1 MRRSAALVTAIG
13 LTVLLLVGSTA
24 VFANLGPLTV
34 SSIDVGQGDSILLR
48 APDGTDILIDG
59 GPRAAGPTVVA
70 YLQQEGV
77 DDIEVMVATHPHA
90 DHIGGLINVLQST
103 IPVEAV
109 VYGLPGSTVTYSDFV
124 AAMQADGLTL
134 TPVAE
139 GQAFTWGPMSVSA
152 QNPPEGDTN
161 EDSVVLLITYGDH
174 EFLFTVDIGSA
185 AEGDILASG
194 VSINADVLKVA
205 HHGSKYS
212 SSQVF
217 LDVVTPAYAVISVG
231 EDNPY
236 GHPTQETLDRLAVVD
251 AEVYRTDL
259 HGTVVI
265 TSDGQLLWTNHDSS
279 PLIAFLVYL
288 PLVENGTVPAPTP
301 ASVEIIDIYY
311 DGVVPY
317 VESDEY
323 AAIKITGSSP
333 VSLTGRRLNAGDPG
347 QDFWFPDFTMQPG
360 QECRVYTNEAHP
372 ERCGFN
378 FGSASA
384 LWSNS
389 GDCGYL
395 YDETGTEVAR
405 YCY

>member
-1 MRRSAALVTAIG
+1 M
-13 LTVLLLVGSTA
+13 
-24 VFANLGPLTV
+24 
-34 SSIDVGQGDSILLR
+34 
-48 APDGTDILIDG
+48 LIDG
-59 GPRAAGPTVVA
+59 GPRTAGPTVAA
-70 YLQQEGV
+70 YLQQQGV
-77 DDIEVMVATHPHA
+77 DDIDVMVATHPHS
-90 DHIGGLINVLQST
+90 DHIGGLINVLQSE

-109 VYGLPGSTVTYSDFV
+109 VYGRPGTTVTYSDFV
-124 AAMQADGLTL
+124 AVMQADGLTP

-139 GQAFTWGPMSVSA
+139 GQDFTWGPMAVSA
-152 QNPPEGDTN
+152 LNPQIPPEGDTN
-161 EDSVVLLITYGDH
+161 EDSVVLLITYGEH
-174 EFLFTVDIGSA
+174 EFLFTGDIGSA

-194 VSINADVLKVA
+194 LSINADVLKVA

-212 SSQVF
+212 SSQAF
-217 LDVVTPAYAVISVG
+217 LDAVTPAYAVISVG
-231 EDNPY
+231 EDNTY
-236 GHPTQETLDRLAVVD
+236 GHPTQETLDRLAVVN

-265 TSDGQLLWTNHDSS
+265 TSDGQMLWTNQGT
-279 PLIAFLVYL
+279 PMTFFVYL
-288 PLVENGTVPAPTP
+288 PLAENGTVPVPQPTP
-301 ASVEIIDIYY
+301 TPELSSVEITGIFY

-323 AAIKITGSSP
+323 AAIKNTGSSP
-333 VSLTGRRLNAGDPG
+333 VSLSGWRLNAGDPG
-347 QDFWFPDFTMQPG
+347 QDFWFPDLVMQPG

-372 ERCGFN
+372 EWCGFS

-395 YDETGTEVAR
+395 YDGADDLVST